1 MVDLLN
7 MIIHLGYCNA
17 LIPEKGSA
25 GLDFLS
31 CGLLLEELPKVYPSL
46 AIPEMGQTLI
56 GRPAMLNRP
65 EEIKDRHLPRMLANE
80 LI

>member
-1 MVDLLN
+1 MVDLFK

-31 CGLLLEELPKVYPSL
+31 RGLLLEELAMVYPSL

-56 GRPAMLNRP
+56 GRTAMLNRP
-65 EEIKDRHLPRMLANE
+65 KEIKDRHLPRMIANE